1 VPRITG
7 TSSWLRPVA
16 GFVLLL
22 WLLGAEA
29 SVPAGPI
36 ELGPGEA
43 IILAGRD
50 DDGSLRAL
58 DFREY
63 WKKEKFSLQMHDALS
78 PQVVKAGRYSLHLFV
93 PADPHVFPGEHS
105 DPQSLADTFE
115 VKAGS
120 VTYIGDY
127 KTRKDTGP
135 AALAWTVTVSFRPAT
150 LLEAKR
156 SFPWLMKY
164 PAYMAKVGERAQP
177 LMWE

>member
-1 VPRITG
+1 VPRINEL
-7 TSSWLRPVA
+7 SLLRRAMA
-16 GFVLLL
+16 GLVPLL
-22 WLLGAEA
+22 WLLAARG
-29 SVPAGPI
+29 SVPADGVQL
-36 ELGPGEA
+36 EPGEA

-63 WKKEKFSLQMHDALS
+63 WKKDRFSIQVHDALA

-93 PADPHVFPGEHS
+93 PADPHVFPGTRN

-120 VTYIGDY
+120 VTYIGDF
-127 KTRKDTGP
+127 KTRKDTGT
-135 AALAWTVTVSFRPAT
+135 AALAWTVTLSFRPAT

-156 SFPWLMKY
+156 QFPWLTQY
-164 PAYMAKVGERAQP
+164 PLYVAKVGERAQP
-177 LMWE
+177 VNWD